1 MANQRKIWVACG
13 LLLAAAILLGLTRPA
28 VAEIQSCRQLHDA
41 VFLDEPDEVS
51 EILESGVSV
60 NCRNEIGQT
69 PLMTSAE
76 VGSLECLVVLLKRG
90 AAVNLRDAFGETALA
105 YAQKKVYRFQ
115 KPDAAQLRRLFLAMV
130 ERLQRVGARL

>member
-76 VGSLECLVVLLKRG
+76 VGSLECLV
-90 AAVNLRDAFGETALA
+90 
-105 YAQKKVYRFQ
+105 
-115 KPDAAQLRRLFLAMV
+115 
-130 ERLQRVGARL
+130 